1 VSHNHILKDPD
12 KIMPSAT
19 LTPNGS
25 DSNNG
30 KEDPQGTGPDFF
42 LLVERLDTDHRND

>member
-1 VSHNHILKDPD
+1 
-12 KIMPSAT
+12 MPSAT

-30 KEDPQGTGPDFF
+30 KEDSQGTGPDFL